1 LAVVVPGGRD
11 AVNDAL
17 WFVPVSLVSAFVH
30 GAFGFGFPLLAT
42 PLLAFGF
49 DLRTAILLT
58 LVPTVSINLVSILS
72 ESHWR
77 EALRSYWPIPTFTVV
92 GSFVG
97 TQWLLRVDPEPFR
110 LLLAGVLIAYLVSDR
125 LHRGRRPIEIGRWG
139 QALFGLALGLLAG
152 VVNIFAPLVVAFA
165 LYTQMPAALMV
176 ATFNLSFLTSKSGQ
190 ILGFVSADAFD
201 LATVQLALMALP
213 LILAALWLGIRV
225 RRRIDVETYRGLL
238 RGALWLIALAILVD
252 VLV

>member
-1 LAVVVPGGRD
+1 VSEIL
-11 AVNDAL
+11 L
-17 WFVPVSLVSAFVH
+17 FLFVGLVSAFVH

-72 ESHWR
+72 ERHWR
-77 EALRSYWPIPTFTVV
+77 DALRTYWPIPLFTVA

-125 LHRGRRPIEIGRWG
+125 LHGGRRPIAIGPWG
-139 QALFGLALGLLAG
+139 QGLFGFVLGLLAG

-201 LATVQLALMALP
+201 LATVRLAVLSLP
-213 LILAALWLGIRV
+213 LILGALWVGIRV

-238 RGALWLIALAILVD
+238 RGALWVIALAILVD
-252 VLV
+252 LVVEAAA